1 MADGH
6 AKHEKI
12 PLAWLSVFLGL
23 GVFSISISPILI
35 RYASE
40 APGFAVAAL
49 RNVFATILL
58 APFAWVKIRHE
69 VLAFSRKD
77 YLLIG
82 GAGVVLGLHFIT
94 WIESL
99 YHTSV
104 ASGSVLVAI
113 TPIFLGILGFLF
125 LRERL
130 NILMVLSICVAVSGA
145 ILISIGT
152 GSENVAVA
160 EPNALFGNSLALTA
174 ALFYSIYLLI
184 GRVVRQGTSWL
195 GYVFPL
201 YFVVSITT
209 VIFALSQG
217 VSLLGYD
224 WTVYALCGAMA
235 VGPSIIGHGSFNFA
249 VKYLRAAILGVLG
262 LLEPVIASLFA
273 YFLFGEK
280 PAVLAMMGMSLV
292 LGSVVWAVLLE
303 REKQRQGEEDV
314 PTEDT
319 PS

>member
-1 MADGH
+1 MADEQ
-6 AKHEKI
+6 AQHESI
-12 PLAWLSVFLGL
+12 PIAWIAVFLGL

-35 RYASE
+35 RYAND

-49 RNVFATILL
+49 RNVFATLLL

-69 VLAFSRKD
+69 VRAFSRRD
-77 YLLIG
+77 FLLIG

-130 NILMVLSICVAVSGA
+130 TGLMVLSICVAVGGA
-145 ILISIGT
+145 ILISVGT

-160 EPNALFGNSLALTA
+160 KPNALLGNSLALTA

-201 YFVVSITT
+201 YFVVSVTT
-209 VIFALSQG
+209 VVFALSQG
-217 VSLLGYD
+217 VSLWGYD
-224 WTVYALCGAMA
+224 WSIYALCGAMA
-235 VGPSIIGHGSFNFA
+235 IGPSIIGHGSFNYA

-273 YFLFGEK
+273 YFLFGER
-280 PAVLAMMGMSLV
+280 PATLALMGMVLV

-303 REKQRQGEEDV
+303 RDKQRHRDKAEEA
-314 PTEDT
+314 
-319 PS
+319 S